1 MPILAGSPPPGP
13 PPLTQELID
22 AVMAEQRAHCAPS
35 SWDRFVRSLAANRFP
50 FKVDP
55 Q

>member
-1 MPILAGSPPPGP
+1 MPILAGPPPRV
-13 PPLTQELID
+13 PLTQEVID

-35 SWDRFVRSLAANRFP
+35 SWDRFVKSLSANRFP